1 MITEDICPNCGER
14 LFVKTWDDDRGVVE
28 IYKSCE
34 CGYLYH
40 WAYGNVIEDSERED
54 GDADGE

>member
-1 MITEDICPNCGER
+1 M
-14 LFVKTWDDDRGVVE
+14 FVKTWDDDRGVVE

-40 WAYGNVIEDSERED
+40 WAYGNVVEDSERED